1 MFFTY
6 NITDKKLLLKT
17 ARSLFPDIQIS
28 KSCEMSLHK
37 KKKNLSKKLERL
49 SIFENVVDM
58 MNIEK
63 CGSICCDL

>member
-28 KSCEMSLHK
+28 KSCEMALNK
-37 KKKNLSKKLERL
+37 KKKKL
-49 SIFENVVDM
+49 
-58 MNIEK
+58 IEK
-63 CGSICCDL
+63 IRATVDF